1 MCKSGYRSSLETS
14 EINPYFLCDFVN
26 VGKTGVNM
34 RCVSAGYIDNH
45 FKLPEINPYFLCDF
59 VNIGKTGVNM
69 RCVSRG
75 ISIITGNFRNQPL
88 FFV

>member
-1 MCKSGYRSSLETS
+1 
-14 EINPYFLCDFVN
+14 
-26 VGKTGVNM
+26 M

-69 RCVSRG
+69 RCVSAGYIDKHWKLAKSTQIFCVILLISEKRG
-75 ISIITGNFRNQPL
+75 SICD
-88 FFV
+88 V